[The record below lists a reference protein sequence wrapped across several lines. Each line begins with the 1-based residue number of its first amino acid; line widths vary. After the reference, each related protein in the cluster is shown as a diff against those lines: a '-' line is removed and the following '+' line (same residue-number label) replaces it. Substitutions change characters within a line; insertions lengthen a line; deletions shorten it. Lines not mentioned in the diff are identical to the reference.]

1 MNAANLLYPYV
12 VPASWV
18 EFASTEA
25 LVSWQMSE
33 DVHLVLVFD
42 GQGTVQSAS
51 PRVLSDLGLDPDE
64 AFDVAAYNLGQAWQR
79 LEFDLGLATLGDG
92 TRIGC
97 ARGNWMAPAAGLL
110 FGNFHAELADAFDCA
125 EFAAV
130 AINQSCLFAF
140 PIDPVT
146 LASPSLRL
154 VIDDEFLGHPK
165 PISRQWLLLDGHWPR
180 PYPKRQP
187 F

>member
-1 MNAANLLYPYV
+1 MPVSRPMNAANLLYPYV

-64 AFDVAAYNLGQAWQR
+64 AFDVAAYHLGQAWQR

-97 ARGNWMAPAAGLL
+97 ARGNWMAPAAATTALMMCEMHGIS
-110 FGNFHAELADAFDCA
+110 FHEEPYRIMSGYFQD
-125 EFAAV
+125 
-130 AINQSCLFAF
+130 
-140 PIDPVT
+140 
-146 LASPSLRL
+146 
-154 VIDDEFLGHPK
+154 
-165 PISRQWLLLDGHWPR
+165 IS
-180 PYPKRQP
+180 
-187 F
+187 